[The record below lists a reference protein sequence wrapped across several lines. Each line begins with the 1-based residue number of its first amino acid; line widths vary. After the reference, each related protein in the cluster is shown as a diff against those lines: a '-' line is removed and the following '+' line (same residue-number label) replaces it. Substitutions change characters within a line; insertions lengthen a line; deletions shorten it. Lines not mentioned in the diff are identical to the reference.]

1 MEFPEHVILSPSA
14 KDDIENISQ
23 YLNQEWGKN
32 VLTKFL
38 FKVKWIINQIVINPL
53 QYPVINSKLKIRRC
67 VITKQNTL
75 FYRLVNGKIEIVR
88 IFDNRQ
94 DPKKLKILF

>member
-14 KDDIENISQ
+14 KADIENITQ

-38 FKVKWIINQIVINPL
+38 FKVKWIINQIVFNPL

-67 VITKQNTL
+67 VIAKQNTL
-75 FYRLVNGKIEIVR
+75 YYRLVNGKIEIVR

-94 DPKKLKILF
+94 DPNKLKIIF

>member
-14 KDDIENISQ
+14 KADIENISQ
-23 YLNQEWGKN
+23 YLIQEWGKN

-53 QYPVINSKLKIRRC
+53 QYSVINSKLKIRRC

-75 FYRLVNGKIEIVR
+75 FYRIIKGKIEIVR
-88 IFDNRQ
+88 IYDTRQ
-94 DPKKLKILF
+94 DPNKLKILF

>member
-1 MEFPEHVILSPSA
+1 MKFPENVILSPSA
-14 KDDIENISQ
+14 KFDIQNISQ

-38 FKVKWIINQIVINPL
+38 FKVNWIINQIVINPQ
-53 QYPVINSKLKIRRC
+53 QYPIINSRLKIRRC

-75 FYRLVNGKIEIVR
+75 FYRIVNDKIEIVR
-88 IFDNRQ
+88 IYDTKQ
-94 DPKKLKILF
+94 DQKKLKILF

>member
-14 KDDIENISQ
+14 KADIENITQ
-23 YLNQEWGKN
+23 YLDQEWGKN

-38 FKVKWIINQIVINPL
+38 SKVEWIINQIVFNPL
-53 QYPVINSKLKIRRC
+53 QYPVINSKFKIRRC

-94 DPKKLKILF
+94 DPNKLKIIF